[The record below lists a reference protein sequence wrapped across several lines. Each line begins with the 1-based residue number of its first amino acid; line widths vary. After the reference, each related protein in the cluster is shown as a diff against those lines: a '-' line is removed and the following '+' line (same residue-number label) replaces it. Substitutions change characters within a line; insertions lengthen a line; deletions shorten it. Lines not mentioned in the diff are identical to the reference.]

1 MSNLLK
7 VLAAIA
13 DVGRSTG
20 RRVVPASESRILRNV
35 EEALPT
41 LQGEEFGFSFN
52 PRTGRLLQAG
62 SDYGHMMAQVPEL
75 PDDAN
80 RVGVDQLLEL
90 IQQPYYMDQLRRG
103 RHLGGWYDKAAG
115 QFTIDPSSRFV
126 DRTRSITRGADARQ
140 KAGFSLQNF
149 DEYQLT
155 PELIADAQREMAV
168 RRALALLSGSVGGG
182 AGVGAALGMGE

>member
-7 VLAAIA
+7 VLAAMA
-13 DVGRSTG
+13 DVGRSTS
-20 RRVVPASESRILRNV
+20 RRVFPASEARILRNV

-41 LQGEEFGFSFN
+41 LRGEEHGFTFN

-75 PDDAN
+75 PDGAN
-80 RVGVDQLLEL
+80 QAGIDKVLEL
-90 IQQPYYMDQLRRG
+90 IRNPCYMDQLRRG
-103 RHLGGWYDKAAG
+103 RHLGGWYDKSAN

-126 DRTRSITRGADARQ
+126 DRTRSITRGAEARQ

-155 PELIADAQREMAV
+155 PELVEEAQREMAV

-182 AGVGAALGMGE
+182 AGVGTALGMGD